1 MAGSGG
7 WRTTAAFGSIL
18 LVAGCGSLQHET
30 VQQLNARMQIGL
42 APQVA
47 QQQAGV
53 QPLQNGTQITLAEDT
68 LFTPGSAALSA
79 RGQFIL
85 ASVIEGL
92 MAPPLMQIEVTPSA
106 TSSPYLRQARVAAVR
121 RFFTNFALGPQL
133 VASAPATNSTAPQ
146 SFAITVHVLPTWPG

>member
-1 MAGSGG
+1 MAGSRG
-7 WRTTAAFGSIL
+7 WRMAAAFGSIL
-18 LVAGCGSLQHET
+18 LVTGCAGLQQET
-30 VQQLNARMQIGL
+30 VRQLNARMQIGL

-53 QPLQNGTQITLAEDT
+53 QGLKDGTQIMLAEDT
-68 LFTPGSAALSA
+68 LFAPGSAVLSA

-106 TSSPYLRQARVAAVR
+106 ATSPYLRQARVAAVR
-121 RFFTNFALGPQL
+121 QFFTEYALGPQL
-133 VASAPATNSTAPQ
+133 VASGPAPNPAAPQ